1 MGRKRTVLILA
12 LALLAAAIVSFLLIQ
27 RQRLRQEGTKAMV
40 QVAGQ
45 ESRELDLSKDQEL
58 WVGDPEIGRNLIR
71 VKDGTVMVVQA
82 DCPNKVCVLTGPI
95 SQEGEF
101 IACLPHGV
109 LIYIPPSEG

>member
-12 LALLAAAIVSFLLIQ
+12 LALLVAATVSFLLVQ
-27 RQRLRQEGTKAMV
+27 RQRSRQEGTKAMV

-95 SQEGEF
+95 SGEGEF

-109 LIYIPPSEG
+109 LIYIP